1 MISAKL
7 ARRALLAASVSAA
20 TALPQSHAFSDGNMR
35 SSSANPS
42 GKPTRTAS
50 YDPGSVNGELQRLF
64 NESGQE
70 MPSMRSQDLPNARNM
85 QSHLVRPK
93 DTAPPKQNAFQKFFG
108 KLTGRNKTTPAP
120 APASQ
125 SPVPPGMKEP
135 AAAPPVGHSLTGGR
149 RTPATAAARPGSST
163 PEPPQKLTP
172 TPPQIP
178 RQTAETSKPG
188 VLGRLIGK
196 RSSSE
201 DSQTPPTPATP
212 PAIPPLPRTA
222 AKPAP
227 LPASIPFNANTAAD
241 PFVQPGAAPA
251 FMNSASAATARAA
264 AAARSAAAEIP
275 ADPME
280 ALDLDDNADVLDLD
294 AVARQAREA
303 ATAATPL
310 QIPSTAPLP
319 LVTPGEDFEASPATD
334 ADQPSAEN
342 PFTGIGLDD
351 SRDLTP
357 EFTDPPAAPVE
368 EFDPTLPAFSPD
380 SAESGETTPAET
392 NTAETTPG
400 ENSVTAPSEPL
411 QSVNTERMRIDAEQ
425 IERRRQLERI
435 QARPDLTGFKGFCP
449 VALRDQRRLVDAQPH
464 IQSTFGL
471 HTWTFSSDEAR
482 LAFETDPQ
490 RYAPAAGGADVVLL
504 SSSQEEVPGKLDF
517 ALWYR
522 GRLHLFSSRET
533 MATFLENPQQ
543 FSVVDVE

>member
-1 MISAKL
+1 
-7 ARRALLAASVSAA
+7 
-20 TALPQSHAFSDGNMR
+20 
-35 SSSANPS
+35 
-42 GKPTRTAS
+42 
-50 YDPGSVNGELQRLF
+50 
-64 NESGQE
+64 
-70 MPSMRSQDLPNARNM
+70 
-85 QSHLVRPK
+85 
-93 DTAPPKQNAFQKFFG
+93 
-108 KLTGRNKTTPAP
+108 
-120 APASQ
+120 
-125 SPVPPGMKEP
+125 
-135 AAAPPVGHSLTGGR
+135 
-149 RTPATAAARPGSST
+149 
-163 PEPPQKLTP
+163 
-172 TPPQIP
+172 
-178 RQTAETSKPG
+178 
-188 VLGRLIGK
+188 
-196 RSSSE
+196 
-201 DSQTPPTPATP
+201 
-212 PAIPPLPRTA
+212 
-222 AKPAP
+222 
-227 LPASIPFNANTAAD
+227 
-241 PFVQPGAAPA
+241 
-251 FMNSASAATARAA
+251 MNSASAATARAA

-310 QIPSTAPLP
+310 QIPSAAPLP
-319 LVTPGEDFEASPATD
+319 LVTPGEDFEASLATD
-334 ADQPSAEN
+334 ADQSAAEN
-342 PFTGIGLDD
+342 PFTGVGLDD

-357 EFTDPPAAPVE
+357 EFTDPPATPAE

-380 SAESGETTPAET
+380 SAESDET
-392 NTAETTPG
+392 NTAETTPAD
-400 ENSVTAPSEPL
+400 NSVTAPSEPL

-449 VALRDQRRLVDAQPH
+449 VALRDQRQLVDARPQ

-504 SSSQEEVPGKLDF
+504 SSRQEEVPGKLDF

-533 MATFLENPQQ
+533 MATFLDNPQQ